1 MYDKDDFIAFSS
13 MYSDVGGSWRFP
25 KKEIPDELLY
35 LIYNISNK
43 LKINIFNSSN
53 SELKYL
59 MKKVLSTALNSLNK
73 PNKKSKEK
81 YNKILCKLFDE
92 NGIEKYYESVDEI
105 KSKCEEENIKII
117 TINDDEYP
125 QQFKTIDEFPFT
137 LYVKGEFPTINKAI
151 GIIGTREVDEA
162 GKDFAFECGK
172 YLAEHE
178 IWNISGLAKG
188 CDEWGHK
195 GSLDGGGY
203 TGAIL
208 GQGLAQPIY
217 PKRNR
222 PLAKDIL
229 NNNGFLMSEL
239 SPDTKVNGSF
249 LISRDRLQSAFN
261 NAILLVETG
270 EKGGSLHTINY
281 ALEYGKKVYVWN
293 PLGNLPTDKNELL
306 NNEKLQGN
314 FILLGEKEI
323 PAKFKIKNLHKYR
336 HLIKSIRYKEDIIK
350 KEIDLDKHQNIYDK
364 PKIEKQLRIE
374 DYGIEYANNY

>member
-1 MYDKDDFIAFSS
+1 MYGKDDFIAFSS

-25 KKEIPDELLY
+25 KKEIPDGLLY
-35 LIYNISNK
+35 LIYIISNEV
-43 LKINIFNSSN
+43 KINIFNSLN
-53 SELKYL
+53 SELKNL
-59 MKKVLSTALNSLNK
+59 KQKILSDTS
-73 PNKKSKEK
+73 KKSKEN
-81 YNKILCKLFDE
+81 YNKILCELFE
-92 NGIEKYYESVDEI
+92 GKGIEKYYESVDEI
-105 KSKCEEENIKII
+105 KSRCEEENIKII
-117 TINDDEYP
+117 IINDDEYP
-125 QQFKTIDEFPFT
+125 QQFKTIGEFPFA
-137 LYVKGEFPTINKAI
+137 LYIKGELPTINKAI
-151 GIIGTREVDEA
+151 GIIGTREVDKA

-195 GSLDGGGY
+195 GSLNGGGY

-239 SPDTKVNGSF
+239 PPDTKVNGLF
-249 LISRDRLQSAFN
+249 LVLRDRLQSAFN
-261 NAILLVETG
+261 NAIHLVETG

-281 ALEYGKKVYVWN
+281 ALKYGKKVCVWN
-293 PLGNLPTDKNELL
+293 PLDNIQTDKNEML

-314 FILLGEKEI
+314 FILLGKKEM
-323 PAKFKIKNLHKYR
+323 PKNFKIRNIHKYG
-336 HLIKSIRYKEDIIK
+336 HLIKPIRCNEDIIK
-350 KEIDLDKHQNIYDK
+350 ELDLDKHQNAHDK
-364 PKIEKQLRIE
+364 PKIEKQLQLKINQG
-374 DYGIEYANNY
+374 Y